1 MSRLPAPSHLS
12 AGLIAV
18 LVGFTSSAV
27 IIFQAAA
34 AAGASPAQVS
44 SWLWA
49 LCLGCGLTSIGL
61 SLRYRAPILTAWS
74 TPGAALLA
82 GSLGG
87 LSMGQAVGAFLF
99 SAVLIALCGVTGIF
113 ARLMQRI
120 PQGLAAAMLA
130 GVLLRFGLQLFEA
143 FNQQSLLVGSLFLAY
158 LLGKRLL
165 PRYAILL
172 VLLLGVALAWRLGLL
187 QLQRVDLALALP
199 QFVRPEFSWA
209 ALVGVGIPLFVVT
222 MASQNLPGVAV
233 LRTAGYDRVP
243 VSPLIAWTGLAS
255 LLLAPFGGFAINLA
269 AITAAICAGPE
280 AGHEPQRR
288 YWAAVCAGSCY
299 LLVGLFGA
307 TVASLFSALPSALI
321 LAIAGLALLVTLS
334 NSLAAALQD
343 VRQREPALITFLVT
357 ASGLS
362 LLGVGSAFWGLVAG
376 ALASVTLAGDLQTL
390 KLRGSRRQSAE
401 P

>member
-1 MSRLPAPSHLS
+1 MSHLPAPSHVS

-34 AAGASPAQVS
+34 AAGADAAQVS

-61 SLRYRAPILTAWS
+61 SLRYRAPVLTAWS

-87 LSMGQAVGAFLF
+87 LGMGEAVGAFLF
-99 SAVLIALCGVTGIF
+99 SAALITLSGVTGLF
-113 ARLMQRI
+113 ARLMQCI
-120 PQGLAAAMLA
+120 PQALAAAMLA
-130 GVLLRFGLQLFEA
+130 GVLLRFGLELFGA
-143 FNQQSLLVGSLFLAY
+143 FEQQALLVGSLFLAY
-158 LLGKRLL
+158 LAGKRLL
-165 PRYAILL
+165 PRYTILL
-172 VLLLGVALAWRLGLL
+172 VLLLGIGLAWRLGLL
-187 QLQRVDLALALP
+187 RWQAVELAVAVP
-199 QFVRPEFSWA
+199 QFVRPELSWA

-233 LRTAGYDRVP
+233 LRTAGYERVP

-280 AGHEPQRR
+280 AGQEPQRR
-288 YWAAVCAGSCY
+288 YWAALCAGSFY
-299 LLVGLFGA
+299 LLIGLFGA
-307 TVASLFSALPSALI
+307 TVASLFSAFPQALI

-334 NSLAAALQD
+334 NSLAGALQD

-362 LLGVGSAFWGLVAG
+362 LFGVGAAFWGLVAG
-376 ALASVTLAGDLQTL
+376 GLASVVLNGRLSRPA
-390 KLRGSRRQSAE
+390 RGTE

>member
-1 MSRLPAPSHLS
+1 MSRLPAPSHAS

-34 AAGASPAQVS
+34 AAGADAAQVS

-61 SLRYRAPILTAWS
+61 SLRYRAPVLTAWS

-87 LSMGQAVGAFLF
+87 LGMAEAVGAFLF
-99 SAVLIALCGVTGIF
+99 SAALITLSGVTGLF

-120 PQGLAAAMLA
+120 PQALAAAMLA
-130 GVLLRFGLQLFEA
+130 GVLLRFGLELFGA
-143 FNQQSLLVGSLFLAY
+143 FEQQALLVGSLFLAY
-158 LLGKRLL
+158 LAGKRLL

-172 VLLLGVALAWRLGLL
+172 VLLLGVGLAWRLDLL
-187 QLQRVDLALALP
+187 RWQQVELAVAVP

-233 LRTAGYDRVP
+233 LRTAGYERVP

-280 AGHEPQRR
+280 AGQEPQRR
-288 YWAAVCAGSCY
+288 YWAAVCAGICY
-299 LLVGLFGA
+299 LLIGLFGA
-307 TVASLFSALPSALI
+307 TVASLFAAFPQALI

-334 NSLAAALQD
+334 NSLAGALQD

-362 LLGVGSAFWGLVAG
+362 LFGVGAAFWGLVAG
-376 ALASVTLAGDLQTL
+376 GLASVVLNGRLSRPA
-390 KLRGSRRQSAE
+390 RGTE

>member
-1 MSRLPAPSHLS
+1 MSHLPAPSHVS

-34 AAGASPAQVS
+34 AAGADAAQVS

-61 SLRYRAPILTAWS
+61 SLRYRAPVLTAWS

-87 LSMGQAVGAFLF
+87 LGMGEAVGAFLF
-99 SAVLIALCGVTGIF
+99 SAALITLSGVTGLF

-120 PQGLAAAMLA
+120 PQALAAAMLA
-130 GVLLRFGLQLFEA
+130 GVLLRFGLELFGA
-143 FNQQSLLVGSLFLAY
+143 FEQQALLVGSLFLAY
-158 LLGKRLL
+158 LAGKRLL
-165 PRYAILL
+165 PRYTILL
-172 VLLLGVALAWRLGLL
+172 VLLLGIGLAWRLGLL
-187 QLQRVDLALALP
+187 HWQAVELAVAVP

-209 ALVGVGIPLFVVT
+209 ALVGVGVPLFVVT

-233 LRTAGYDRVP
+233 LRTAGYERVP

-280 AGHEPQRR
+280 AGQEPQRR
-288 YWAAVCAGSCY
+288 YWAALCAGSFY
-299 LLVGLFGA
+299 LLIGLFGA
-307 TVASLFSALPSALI
+307 TVASLFAAFPQALI

-334 NSLAAALQD
+334 NSLAGALQD

-362 LLGVGSAFWGLVAG
+362 LFGVGAAFWGLVAG
-376 ALASVTLAGDLQTL
+376 GLASVVLNGRLSRPA
-390 KLRGSRRQSAE
+390 RGTE